1 MFLFLCCCCCCRSGE
16 IAGSAALEIFMRQ
29 QLMLQHLFAQPSQQ
43 DGSDP
48 GSGSSSSSSS
58 SYLSSAPNWLLG
70 IYGYGYTQLLQASQ
84 QQQIATD
91 PATGSGQVC

>member
-1 MFLFLCCCCCCRSGE
+1 
-16 IAGSAALEIFMRQ
+16 MRQ

-84 QQQIATD
+84 QQQIAAD
-91 PATGSGQVC
+91 PATGSGQVCYKLIFFSSLLVFEDGGAAEIYEL

>member
-1 MFLFLCCCCCCRSGE
+1 M
-16 IAGSAALEIFMRQ
+16 AGSAAIEFILRQ
-29 QLMLQHLFAQPSQQ
+29 QLMLQHLFPHQQSTQ

-58 SYLSSAPNWLLG
+58 ASYLPSATNWLFNL
-70 IYGYGYTQLLQASQ
+70 YGYGCLPFLSASQ

-91 PATGSGQVC
+91 PATGSGQVRFLFFFKF

>member
-1 MFLFLCCCCCCRSGE
+1 
-16 IAGSAALEIFMRQ
+16 MRQ

-84 QQQIATD
+84 QQQIAAD
-91 PATGSGQVC
+91 PATGSGQVCYQLVFLFFRFYF